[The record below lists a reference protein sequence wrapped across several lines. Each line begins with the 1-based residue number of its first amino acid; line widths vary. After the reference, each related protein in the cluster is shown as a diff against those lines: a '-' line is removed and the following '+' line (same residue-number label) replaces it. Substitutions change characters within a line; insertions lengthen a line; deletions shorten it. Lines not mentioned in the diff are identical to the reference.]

1 MHVRHPVRCQ
11 IGGEKRSAP
20 YSCIAIPTMNAHSS
34 SRTCACAANL
44 SSPLFRRRTRM
55 LEVTSAGNAADGLG
69 PAHVQN
75 TIQICICACLP
86 NTQKSITRFVR
97 YVVQTSDGHQT
108 KMFDQ
113 SKRRRVDRELLSFMR
128 PILVACRRVVKGK

>member
-1 MHVRHPVRCQ
+1 
-11 IGGEKRSAP
+11 
-20 YSCIAIPTMNAHSS
+20 
-34 SRTCACAANL
+34 
-44 SSPLFRRRTRM
+44 M

-75 TIQICICACLP
+75 SIQICICACLFAQHP
-86 NTQKSITRFVR
+86 EIDHTSR